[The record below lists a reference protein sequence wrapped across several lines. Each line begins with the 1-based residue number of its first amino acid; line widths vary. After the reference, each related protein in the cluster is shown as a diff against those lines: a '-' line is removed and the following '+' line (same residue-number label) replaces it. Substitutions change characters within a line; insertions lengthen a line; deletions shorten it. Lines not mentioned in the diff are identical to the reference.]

1 MKKLVERQHQQ
12 LATPPKMMKTIT
24 RKEKKNHQNQRLAT
38 IIIIQILIYIWMT
51 RNEQI

>member
-12 LATPPKMMKTIT
+12 LATSPKMMKTIM
-24 RKEKKNHQNQRLAT
+24 RKKKKNHQNQRSVT